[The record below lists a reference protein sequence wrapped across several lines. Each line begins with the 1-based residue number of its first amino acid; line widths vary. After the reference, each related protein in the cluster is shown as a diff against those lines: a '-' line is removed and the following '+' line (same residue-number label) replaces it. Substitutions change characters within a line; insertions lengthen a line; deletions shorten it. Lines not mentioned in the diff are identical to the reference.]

1 MKVWVLVDNR
11 IGTAKQAKSLAQI
24 LGLPFKIKKLQY
36 SFLAKL
42 PNFLKFRFLD
52 LKAKSR
58 AQIKSGKPDVIIS
71 AGRRSAAV
79 AVQLK
84 KIHPKVKIIQIMQGS
99 VPSKFLDILI
109 LPQHDK
115 KQNKKYSHKTIF
127 IDGAISFL
135 ESDELVAERRY
146 WQERFKDYK
155 KPYVCL
161 LIGGK
166 SRHTKFTG
174 VNAKK
179 LMQLAI
185 NFAKKKDASL
195 MISTSRRTPAK
206 VVNIINEILVKESH
220 LTYYLYD
227 PNHSNDVNPY
237 KGFLAIAD
245 YILVTADSVSM
256 CSEAIETHKP
266 VYAFFMPNML
276 GRKHEKF
283 VTSLILKSYVQP
295 LTEEIKPF
303 ENKAESRHNTL
314 REKIFKL
321 LKINE

>member
-36 SFLAKL
+36 SFFAKL

-58 AQIKSGKPDVIIS
+58 AQMKAGKPDLIIS

-84 KIHPKVKIIQIMQGS
+84 KLHPKVKIIQIMQGS

-109 LPQHDK
+109 LPLHDK
-115 KQNKKYSHKTIF
+115 KQNKRYSHKTIF

-135 ESDELVAERRY
+135 ESDELVSERRY
-146 WQERFKDYK
+146 WKERFKDYK

-195 MISTSRRTPAK
+195 MVSTSRRTPHK
-206 VVNIINEILVKESH
+206 VVNIINDILVKESH
-220 LTYYLYD
+220 LTYYFYD

-237 KGFLAIAD
+237 KGFLAVAD
-245 YILVTADSVSM
+245 YIIVTADSVSM

-321 LKINE
+321 LKHE